1 MNFYFFISSFN
12 SVTLPSRR
20 SIIIII
26 IMAAMGCSTSA
37 SASSFCIQRHSPE
50 PPAPHSSYLPEKKFG
65 KVSILNGDG
74 SVIATGTVVPVG
86 ERMQLFGR
94 ISMNPN
100 LKVKSDEDGNIYEQ
114 VDWITKYKGQVKRES
129 VYASDP
135 EAAKAYAENVQKAT
149 AAAYAARAPIAPR
162 TPRPMPPPVRRTV
175 FGVPQPPPSMTHEN
189 LVPPPFKFDLPPLPL
204 PRLI

>member
-1 MNFYFFISSFN
+1 
-12 SVTLPSRR
+12 
-20 SIIIII
+20 
-26 IMAAMGCSTSA
+26 MGCF
-37 SASSFCIQRHSPE
+37 ASSVSTVP
-50 PPAPHSSYLPEKKFG
+50 SLPENKFG

-74 SVIATGTVVPVG
+74 SVIATGAVVPVG

-100 LKVKSDEDGNIYEQ
+100 LKIRSDDDGHVYEQ
-114 VDWITKYKGQVKRES
+114 VDWIAKYKNQVKRES

-149 AAAYAARAPIAPR
+149 AAMNATRVPIAPR

-175 FGVPQPPPSMTHEN
+175 FGVPQPPPSMTLLN
-189 LVPPPFKFDLPPLPL
+189 LAPPPFKFDLPPLPL